1 MHSWMKYLLMGLAFV
16 LASCGGG
23 GSSSGGSSNLAYT
36 ISLRAAKNQLPIN
49 IAGEPAGIGA
59 FAPFTT
65 TLYVEAREG
74 NDPILGGED
83 IFACNIAQGL
93 DTGSLYYLDGD
104 PEHEKDGLPLAYRS
118 ITLDA
123 NSGGASFHFHSN
135 NQAGTARITC
145 TITNPRDS
153 KVSSASVDIVVGAAT
168 GKPASVLGVTQAP
181 AYLGTKN
188 NTNLVRNNVGIQ
200 AFIMDDANQPIANS
214 AASNLQV
221 SILPLSSAADGAR
234 LVSGNQSGSVIQVRT
249 IGGIGQI
256 SLSSGLN
263 IGSIVLQ
270 YVTDRFDNDI
280 TNGIQDPVT
289 SLHAVPVVSGV
300 PNAAL
305 AYKDLTTISIPNGR
319 AYVRGLIADGGVPP
333 YSWSYTGTL
342 PNGLALD
349 PSGIL
354 VGTVKDQPG
363 NYQIQLIVTDAN
375 GSSVATNVTITVVG
389 ALVEPIVFNI
399 TGCTGDVNTPCVLPG
414 VSLGS
419 SYAYAF
425 SASGGDSVAGY
436 TWTFAGLPAWLT
448 SASAGS
454 SGLITSTAATPVGT
468 YLFFVTVKSG
478 SESVTRQ
485 VSITV
490 AP

>member
-1 MHSWMKYLLMGLAFV
+1 MRSWIKFALAGVAFA

-23 GSSSGGSSNLAYT
+23 GGSGGDSKLAYT
-36 ISLRAAKNQLPIN
+36 ISLRAAKSQLPIN
-49 IAGEPAGIGA
+49 IANQPAGIGA
-59 FAPFTT
+59 YASFTT

-74 NDPILGGED
+74 ADPILGGVD
-83 IFACNIAQGL
+83 IFSCNLAQGL
-93 DTGSLYYLDGD
+93 DTGALYYLDGNED
-104 PEHEKDGLPLAYRS
+104 HEKDGVPLAYRS
-118 ITLDA
+118 VTLGA
-123 NSGGASFHFHSN
+123 NSGGASFHFHAGNKS
-135 NQAGTARITC
+135 GTARVTC
-145 TITNPRDS
+145 SVTNPRDS

-200 AFIMDDANQPIANS
+200 AFIMDDANQPISNS
-214 AASNLQV
+214 TAANLQV
-221 SILPLSSAADGAR
+221 SILPLGAAADGAR
-234 LVSGNQSGSVIQVRT
+234 LVSGNQSGSVLQVRT
-249 IGGIGQI
+249 IGGVGQI
-256 SLSSGLN
+256 SLSSGSD
-263 IGSIVLQ
+263 IGAIVLQ
-270 YVTDRFDNDI
+270 YVTDRFDNDV

-289 SLHAVPVVSGV
+289 SLHAVPVVTGIPS
-300 PNAAL
+300 AAL
-305 AYKDLTTISIPNGR
+305 AYKDLTTISVPNGR

-354 VGTVKDQPG
+354 VGTVKDKPG
-363 NYQIQLIVTDAN
+363 NYQIQLVVTDAN
-375 GSSVATNVTITVVG
+375 GRSVATNVTLTVVG

-399 TGCTGDVNTPCVLPG
+399 TGCTGDANTPCVLPG

-436 TWTFAGLPAWLT
+436 TWTFSGLPTWLT
-448 SASAGS
+448 SAEAGS
-454 SGLITSTAATPVGT
+454 NGLITSTAATPVGT

-478 SESVTRQ
+478 TESVTRQ

-490 AP
+490 TP

>member
-1 MHSWMKYLLMGLAFV
+1 MYSWMKFLVMGLAFV

-49 IAGEPAGIGA
+49 IAGRPAGIGA
-59 FAPFTT
+59 YASYTT

-74 NDPILGGED
+74 KDAILGGED
-83 IFACNIAQGL
+83 IFGCAITQGL

-104 PEHEKDGLPLAYRS
+104 PEHEKDGVPLAYRS

-135 NQAGTARITC
+135 NQAGTARVTC
-145 TITNPRDS
+145 SITNPRDS
-153 KVSSASVDIVVGAAT
+153 KVSTASVDIVVGATT
-168 GKPASVLGVTQAP
+168 GKPASVLGVAQAP
-181 AYLGTKN
+181 GYLGTKN

-200 AFIMDDANQPIANS
+200 AFIMDDANQPIQNS
-214 AASNLQV
+214 AAANLQV
-221 SILPLSSAADGAR
+221 SILPLGSAADGAR
-234 LVSGNQSGSVIQVRT
+234 LLSGGQSGTVLQVRT
-249 IGGIGQI
+249 IGGVGLV
-256 SLSSGLN
+256 SLSSGLSVGP
-263 IGSIVLQ
+263 IILQ
-270 YVTDRFDNDI
+270 YVTDRFDNDV

-289 SLHAVPVVSGV
+289 SLHAVDVVAGV
-300 PNAAL
+300 AVADL
-305 AYKDLTTISIPNGR
+305 AYNDSTTISVPNGK
-319 AYVRGLIADGGVPP
+319 AFIRGLTAAGGVPP
-333 YSWSYTGTL
+333 YTWSFTGTL
-342 PNGLALD
+342 PNGLSLD

-363 NYQIQLIVTDAN
+363 NYQIQLTVTDAN
-375 GSSVATNVTITVVG
+375 GDRVSTNVTITVVG

-436 TWTFAGLPAWLT
+436 TWTFTGLPAWLT
-448 SASAGS
+448 SANAGS
-454 SGLITSTAATPVGT
+454 SGLITSTAATPAGT

-478 SESVTRQ
+478 AASVTRQ

-490 AP
+490 TP